1 MGPYATVEEYRAD
14 TGDVDTPDE
23 RIEARLAQQSAKLRA
38 LAGIAGTRALTA
50 DQLLMAR
57 ELVCESVRR
66 ALVTPDLGEPGD
78 VSGVT
83 SATFSANGFSQS
95 YQVSNPSGTAYFDRS
110 ALKALMRSL
119 GTGQRAGTIL
129 PSYGR
134 RRC

>member
-1 MGPYATVEEYRAD
+1 VGPYATVAEYRDD
-14 TGDVDTPDE
+14 TGDEDTPDARVE
-23 RIEARLAQQSAKLRA
+23 SRLAQQSAKLRA
-38 LAGIAGTRALTA
+38 LAGIAETRTLTA

-66 ALVTPDLGEPGD
+66 ALVPPDLGDLGDPG
-78 VSGVT
+78 GVT

-119 GTGQRAGTIL
+119 GTGQRVGTIT

-134 RRC
+134 MRC